1 MTRVVVAGASGF
13 LGSALRDRLGSEG
26 HEVHQ
31 LVRHQPSSP
40 DQVVWD
46 PAQPLDPDV
55 LRGAVAVVNLGG
67 ASLAHW
73 PWTAAYRRTIISSRT
88 TGTATIA
95 RAVAELAAT
104 GEAPRLLQASA
115 VGFYGS
121 RGDEVLDESSP
132 PGDTFLARVCQSWE
146 DSARVAEDAGA
157 TVVRLR
163 TGLVLAPS
171 GGAVGPL
178 PRLIR
183 LGLGGWFGNGR
194 QWWPWISLRD
204 HVAAV
209 VHLLRSDLTG
219 PVDLT
224 SPDPARN
231 RDLVRALG
239 KAMHRPTLLPAPAP
253 LLRLALDGA
262 ADDLLLA
269 SQRVLPAK
277 LQGDGFRW
285 KDPELSDVARY
296 VAGSG

>member
-1 MTRVVVAGASGF
+1 MAHVVVAGASGF
-13 LGSALRDRLGSEG
+13 LGSALREG
-26 HEVHQ
+26 LARAGYEVRQ
-31 LVRHQPSSP
+31 LVRREPSSP
-40 DQVVWD
+40 EQVRWD
-46 PAQPLDPDV
+46 PALSLDPQV
-55 LRGAVAVVNLGG
+55 LRDCVAVVNLGG

-73 PWTAAYRRTIISSRT
+73 PWTARYRQAIVSSRT

-95 RAVAELAAT
+95 RAIAHLAAE
-104 GEAPRLLQASA
+104 GEAPRLLQGSA

-132 PGDTFLARVCQSWE
+132 AGDTFLARVCQSWE
-146 DSARVAEDAGA
+146 ESARPAEDAGA
-157 TVVRLR
+157 AVVRLR

-178 PRLIR
+178 PRLVR
-183 LGLGGWFGNGR
+183 LGLGGWFGDGR

-219 PVDLT
+219 PIDLT

-239 KAMHRPTLLPAPAP
+239 KAMHRPTVLPAPAP

-269 SQRVLPAK
+269 SQRVMPTR
-277 LQGDGFRW
+277 LQDDGFVW
-285 KDPELSDVARY
+285 TDPQLPDVARY